1 MARAAIPAFGAEAI
15 RILGSESAVVVAFMV
30 DVVVAGV
37 IAELS
42 HCTAQLKKE
51 QRTLALAF
59 HHPPLHRRTKKVSL
73 PFQRK
78 RSGKSEGK
86 PPTVFRVTFVSRI
99 SIFLL
104 ACLLTKA
111 HERAR
116 GAKEGCCLCSD
127 LTT

>member
-78 RSGKSEGK
+78 RSGKHRRQTSDGV
-86 PPTVFRVTFVSRI
+86 PSNFRVSNKYLFAR
-99 SIFLL
+99 LL
-104 ACLLTKA
+104 AD
-111 HERAR
+111 ESSRAR
-116 GAKEGCCLCSD
+116 ARRGRREGGLLCM
-127 LTT
+127 